1 MAKQNFDT
9 IENILKAIY
18 QTCGANPSVI
28 KTVIDE
34 IEDKEFK
41 KLCKEGDWIANGIG
55 TITLKS
61 FADGVRVIGV
71 MNNGLVLEDT
81 HKVIKPKDLNL
92 MPLELLTL
100 IEKVREEWE
109 RL

>member
-1 MAKQNFDT
+1 MAKQNISAID
-9 IENILKAIY
+9 NIVKTIY
-18 QTCGANPSVI
+18 QTCDANPSII
-28 KTVIDE
+28 KAAIDE
-34 IEDKEFK
+34 IEDREFK
-41 KLCKEGDWIANGIG
+41 KLCVDGDWISNGIG

-61 FADGVRVIGV
+61 YADGVRVIGV
-71 MNNGLVLEDT
+71 INNKLVIEDT
-81 HKVIKPKDLNL
+81 HESVKPKDLNL